1 VCFEQH
7 GTGDVEAKIDAMTN
21 QSVVHCA
28 IVVTCYCINASI
40 NIWYFYVCVE
50 NNQEQ
55 SGV

>member
-40 NIWYFYVCVE
+40 NIWYFYVCVK